1 MFIFRL
7 ILSLLI
13 SYSLVFSANLR
24 IENRGDWKL
33 KNYDINE
40 GSTPSN
46 LKYFKFYDVLPDD
59 INYELFKHK
68 NIDSLKDKKLY
79 VGYGVVDPNGKD
91 CLILRKEDTGLK
103 IDTKICLPWF
113 RIEREYKTEQNP
125 LSLLPSTLE
134 TLSKPRPP
142 LMVNVCKKRGVA
154 KRYQGGVTTCTSYF
168 DKTAGGGCWNNPEQ
182 QRCYVNNC
190 SRGITEQCEYI
201 GSQIGDKKTL
211 EGAVILEEQGNS
223 GPSQASTKLNLTTH
237 TYKCPSGTIVQGPC
251 EERKDVLMFPYE
263 CKVDDPTTPLDDGE
277 YTYCDE
283 DKPIYDET
291 GNITAFQGKCKDG
304 TPMKCKVNSFK
315 KTTSRC
321 IEPIYETYTKTE
333 TFDYVDTR
341 NYTEKSVD
349 VLSGNPDMYS
359 DNPNCLRSNTV
370 EDARKQELFVK
381 INGSGRLDDDIYIMR
396 HKSDGTFVKV
406 YCNMQH
412 NEDNGNR
419 KNYNGQVI
427 QCIDNNGSYS
437 FNKTVKIDTTDLVS
451 VQQNTENENQTGTP
465 FALGRTHY
473 SSTKVRIDNIE
484 VAPPSFP
491 SNFPYYP
498 NNGGNLK
505 TWDNALGTLSILFPF
520 SGAYQLFF
528 YNKSGQQIA
537 EYGLTDND
545 FKTINKNDSL
555 QVMLGKRMTLAPGIK
570 EDEKDD
576 QNAARNDMWVEFGG
590 GVYGGRDSNSGEA
603 VQSPNDAYVKENAI
617 YNVVVKDLLTGSV
630 TPIPL
635 SYPLPYANRIF
646 ISKLKVYEN
655 RKYRCYDDFKP
666 FQAPDSNAREMF
678 VCSKEQIWKDYKS
691 GVRNNIDKL
700 QQWDNK
706 SLCEQNCF
714 DQNVCSTK
722 EVNDIVGFTCNSTDN
737 SNINGDL
744 GDNFFSNEN
753 ECNLKCRKTYTCD
766 SYIQNDCELVDEQL
780 EKQAQDYT
788 GKTLF
793 RQRNVSYK
801 CTRKVQKQTGCN
813 KYDVQIAEGD
823 ININIDALGYE
834 TKDYSNAAEDALVKA
849 NMLDVGSQHIFSGW
863 KGKCVIGMKMDSS
876 YLSDPMTIVS
886 YAMSAYNSYTYL
898 NNDVSLWDQFSESD
912 YGKTI
917 KEGADKV
924 TDAYDSAV
932 EGVKDTY
939 DNAVEKVGKLF
950 SSDGAEGAE
959 GAAGGAAGG
968 ASGGAAEGAT
978 GGATGGADTSDFNID
993 LKKFDDILNKEIIDG
1008 KDYLWKTITVRDLA
1022 KLGVS
1027 LTLDILAPTEDEFK
1041 LAEKLLQPYNNEDD
1055 VGVQAYT
1062 SCMSSIGLSFPAL
1075 IGYSLNEPDASSN
1088 ELRKPWEHPIRLTS
1102 NQLEMIVQTMGEEY
1116 VKHNYMYRSDSDGM
1130 LINIASK
1137 NAEAYTMAGQVVC
1150 AGAKVAQTMSYL
1162 NSKKDDTPDLGGNGS
1177 NMALSMAI
1185 SVVSMFNPVIGFALK
1200 IAMDL
1205 FVNMFAKIDTC
1216 NDEVDAMARSLL
1228 EYKTLKF
1235 NKESQLCHPTREY
1248 CDKKF
1253 SFGFVKKCVRKGY
1266 DFCCYDKQTTKI
1278 FAIGLK
1284 EQLNQGWNNCVG
1296 ITINDLKD
1304 VSFRECKDNEV
1315 PHIDKCIST
1324 KNYSEYK
1331 NTLFKQANK
1340 NINSNVL
1347 IEQIQ
1352 EAMSQGY

>member
-1 MFIFRL
+1 
-7 ILSLLI
+7 
-13 SYSLVFSANLR
+13 
-24 IENRGDWKL
+24 
-33 KNYDINE
+33 
-40 GSTPSN
+40 
-46 LKYFKFYDVLPDD
+46 
-59 INYELFKHK
+59 
-68 NIDSLKDKKLY
+68 
-79 VGYGVVDPNGKD
+79 
-91 CLILRKEDTGLK
+91 
-103 IDTKICLPWF
+103 
-113 RIEREYKTEQNP
+113 
-125 LSLLPSTLE
+125 
-134 TLSKPRPP
+134 
-142 LMVNVCKKRGVA
+142 
-154 KRYQGGVTTCTSYF
+154 
-168 DKTAGGGCWNNPEQ
+168 
-182 QRCYVNNC
+182 
-190 SRGITEQCEYI
+190 
-201 GSQIGDKKTL
+201 
-211 EGAVILEEQGNS
+211 
-223 GPSQASTKLNLTTH
+223 
-237 TYKCPSGTIVQGPC
+237 
-251 EERKDVLMFPYE
+251 
-263 CKVDDPTTPLDDGE
+263 
-277 YTYCDE
+277 
-283 DKPIYDET
+283 
-291 GNITAFQGKCKDG
+291 
-304 TPMKCKVNSFK
+304 
-315 KTTSRC
+315 
-321 IEPIYETYTKTE
+321 
-333 TFDYVDTR
+333 
-341 NYTEKSVD
+341 
-349 VLSGNPDMYS
+349 
-359 DNPNCLRSNTV
+359 
-370 EDARKQELFVK
+370 
-381 INGSGRLDDDIYIMR
+381 
-396 HKSDGTFVKV
+396 
-406 YCNMQH
+406 MQH
-412 NEDNGNR
+412 NEENGNR

-473 SSTKVRIDNIE
+473 GSTKVRIDNIE

-528 YNKSGQQIA
+528 YNKSGKQIA

-617 YNVVVKDLLTGSV
+617 YNVVVKDLLTGSI

-678 VCSKEQIWKDYKS
+678 VCSKDQIWKDYKS

-714 DQNVCSTK
+714 DQNVCSAK
-722 EVNDIVGFTCNSTDN
+722 EVNNIVGFTCNSADN

-753 ECNLKCRKTYTCD
+753 DCNLKCRKTYTCD

-912 YGKTI
+912 YSKTI
-917 KEGADKV
+917 KDGAEKINNAYEQVSSKLGEAYNKV
-924 TDAYDSAV
+924 VDPIKDGVNKVSEKIYNAYNSAKEQITDMYDSI
-932 EGVKDTY
+932 
-939 DNAVEKVGKLF
+939 VEKAGKIF
-950 SSDGAEGAE
+950 SSDSAGIGSGAGS
-959 GAAGGAAGG
+959 GAADVVID
-968 ASGGAAEGAT
+968 EGT
-978 GGATGGADTSDFNID
+978 KKSIFNTISEKLDFNID
-993 LKKFDDILNKEIIDG
+993 YKSLNNVMNDILIEENGI
-1008 KDYLWKTITVRDLA
+1008 YWKAITGYDLA

-1055 VGVQAYT
+1055 VSVQAYT

-1088 ELRKPWEHPIRLTS
+1088 ELRKPWKHPIRLTTK
-1102 NQLEMIVQTMGEEY
+1102 QLEMIVQTMGMNY
-1116 VKHNYMYRSDSDGM
+1116 LKYNYMYRSDSDGM
-1130 LINIASK
+1130 LINVVAK
-1137 NAEAYTMAGQVVC
+1137 NSEAYTMAGQVVC
-1150 AGAKVAQTMSYL
+1150 AGAKVAQTMSYI

-1177 NMALSMAI
+1177 NMALSMGI
-1185 SVVSMFNPVIGFALK
+1185 SVISMFNPVVGFALR

-1205 FVNMFAKIDTC
+1205 FVNMFTKIDTC

-1315 PHIDKCIST
+1315 PHIDKCISS